1 MKQACVIII
10 TVAFQLTAHQLMP
23 SCQLVEPHPIQ
34 VCSVIVSN
42 GRIFDFSHAVP
53 SGSGVVRLWR
63 FGSTSLLY
71 SSGRVQIYY
80 NSQWGNIC
88 DDSQLGLTEAH
99 VICHQLGYTGA
110 SSQSR
115 QSSDRYE
122 MNFELLI
129 IIEPL
134 RSKVNCFAKL

>member
-1 MKQACVIII
+1 M
-10 TVAFQLTAHQLMP
+10 
-23 SCQLVEPHPIQ
+23 
-34 VCSVIVSN
+34 IVSI
-42 GRIFDFSHAVP
+42 GKSFDFSLAVP

-63 FGSTSLLY
+63 SGTTSPIY

-88 DDSQLGLTEAH
+88 DDTQFGITEAH

-122 MNFELLI
+122 MNFDLLI
-129 IIEPL
+129 L
-134 RSKVNCFAKL
+134 S

>member
-10 TVAFQLTAHQLMP
+10 TIAFQLTAHQLMP

-34 VCSVIVSN
+34 VWSVIVSI
-42 GRIFDFSHAVP
+42 GRIFDFCHAVP
-53 SGSGVVRLWR
+53 SGSGVVQLWR
-63 FGSTSLLY
+63 SGTTSPIY

-88 DDSQLGLTEAH
+88 DDTQFGLTEAH

-110 SSQSR
+110 FSQGR
-115 QSSDRYE
+115 QLYDRYE
-122 MNFELLI
+122 MNFDLLI
-129 IIEPL
+129 L
-134 RSKVNCFAKL
+134 C

>member
-23 SCQLVEPHPIQ
+23 SCQLVEPQ

-63 FGSTSLLY
+63 LGSTSSIY

-88 DDSQLGLTEAH
+88 DDIQFSLVEAH

-110 SSQSR
+110 SSQSK
-115 QSSDRYE
+115 QLYDRYDKS
-122 MNFELLI
+122 NI
-129 IIEPL
+129 IF
-134 RSKVNCFAKL
+134 FAKEFASI